1 MKGVSKVIWISIAI
15 ILGVIVLVLII
26 TPLLRAQGILSI
38 SVSETDLRNCC
49 SNFRA
54 SGNVHDDT
62 WCSIP
67 GSDEP
72 MLLTKLCQEV
82 RGNQY
87 CDPCK

>member
-15 ILGVIVLVLII
+15 ILGVIVLALII
-26 TPLLRAQGILSI
+26 APLLRAQGILSV

-54 SGNVHDDT
+54 NEYVHEKT
-62 WCSIP
+62 MCIIP
-67 GSDEP
+67 DGKTVS
-72 MLLTKLCQEV
+72 LTKLCIKV
-82 RGNQY
+82 RGNPN